1 MKKILLGLLLL
12 FPLLSQAQKVN
23 YDKKTNIVTVDGVKI
38 FNIVRDGCGFME
50 AECFFDVMDN
60 DGKREIRI
68 TYKTFKD
75 MRTISKTNPEG
86 TVGYCEYV
94 FFGTKQKAQTTIMYT
109 KTEKMAEFVA
119 KNKLFANGKLDPKAV
134 DDFVLVYGM
143 SIKPECN

>member
-1 MKKILLGLLLL
+1 MKKILLGLFLLS
-12 FPLLSQAQKVN
+12 PLLSQAQKVN
-23 YDKKTNIVTVDGVKI
+23 YDKKTNVVTVDGVKS

-60 DGKREIRI
+60 EGKREIRI

-75 MRTISKTNPEG
+75 MRTADKSNPEG
-86 TVGYCEYV
+86 TIGYGEFV
-94 FFGTKQKAQTTIMYT
+94 FFATKQKAQTRLFYT
-109 KTEKMAEFVA
+109 KADKMAEFVA